1 MSSDTSKSAGSQDAS
16 NVSGNPSGNQPGNT
30 ERGALIVV
38 SAPSGAGKSS
48 LAERVLKLVDNLC
61 FSISYTTRE
70 PRGAEQHGV
79 DYYFVSETEFES
91 MSERREFLECAEVH
105 GHLYGT
111 HEKSVEDVLADGF
124 DVMLDIDV
132 QGAEQ
137 IRRRVPDAISIFIL
151 PPSRET
157 LEARLQARNLN
168 VPADIE
174 RRLRNAGIEVQLYER
189 FDYVIVNDDLDRALA
204 QLEAIIIAER
214 CRPDRQRNRIESII
228 TTFGGA
234 SFHA

>member
-1 MSSDTSKSAGSQDAS
+1 MSSETSKSTGSQAAS
-16 NVSGNPSGNQPGNT
+16 SVSGSTSGNMD
-30 ERGALIVV
+30 RGALIVV

-48 LAERVLKLVDNLC
+48 LAERVLKRIDNLR

-79 DYYFVSETEFES
+79 DYYFVSENEFES

-111 HEKSVEDVLADGF
+111 HEKLVEDLLAQGL

-137 IRRRVPDAISIFIL
+137 VRRRVTGAISVFIL
-151 PPSRET
+151 PPSREI
-157 LEARLQARNLN
+157 LETRLQARNLN
-168 VPADIE
+168 VAADIE

-214 CRPDRQRNRIESII
+214 CRPDRQRNRIETII

>member
-1 MSSDTSKSAGSQDAS
+1 MSSENPAQTGS
-16 NVSGNPSGNQPGNT
+16 NPPAHP
-30 ERGALIVV
+30 ERGNLIVV

-48 LAERVLKLVDNLC
+48 LAERVLKRVDGLR

-79 DYYFVSETEFES
+79 DYFFVNENDFNS
-91 MSERREFLECAEVH
+91 MAERGEFLEYAEVH

-111 HEKSVEDVLADGF
+111 HEKPVEEIISKGF

-137 IRRRVPDAISIFIL
+137 VRRRIPEAISIFIL
-151 PPSRET
+151 PPSRKV
-157 LEARLQARNLN
+157 LEARLRARNLN
-168 VPADIE
+168 EAADID

-189 FDYVIVNDDLDRALA
+189 FNYVVVNDDLDRALA
-204 QLEAIIIAER
+204 QLEAIIVAER

-228 TTFGGA
+228 STFGGE
-234 SFHA
+234 SLHA

>member
-1 MSSDTSKSAGSQDAS
+1 MSSESAKSDAQHH
-16 NVSGNPSGNQPGNT
+16 V
-30 ERGALIVV
+30 ERGTLIVV

-48 LAERVLKLVDNLC
+48 LAERCLKRVENLK

-70 PRGAEQHGV
+70 PRGTEQNGV
-79 DYYFVSETEFES
+79 DYYFVSENEFES
-91 MSERREFLECAEVH
+91 MQERREFLECAEVH

-111 HEKSVEDVLADGF
+111 HEKAVDDMLAMGF

-137 IRRRVPDAISIFIL
+137 VRRRVPDAISVFIL
-151 PPSRET
+151 PPSREI
-157 LEARLQARNLN
+157 LDARLQARNLN
-168 VPADIE
+168 VPSDSE
-174 RRLRNAGIEVQLYER
+174 RRMRNAGIEVQLYER

-204 QLEAIIIAER
+204 ELEAIIIAER